1 MTALPKNRFKQWLS
15 DPAKVPVGTWL
26 MTASPNVAEAIG
38 YAGFDCVVL
47 DMEHVP
53 VDVPQAIAIMQAVAG
68 TPAELVVRL
77 PWNDPVMVKR
87 VLDSGAQSLM
97 FPYIQNAEEA
107 AQAVSSTRYPG
118 KGSRGVA
125 AVHRGSRYGTV
136 ADYLQRAEEEIA
148 VILQLETPE
157 AVAAMPEIAA
167 VEHIDGLFIGPG
179 DLSAAMGRIGDIR
192 HPDVQA
198 AISSAVAESQRLGL
212 PCGIVGA
219 EPELVGSYRALG
231 FGFVAVGS
239 DMSLMMS
246 RAKEYVAALKGQ
258 VADTSDSGVY

>member
-1 MTALPKNRFKQWLS
+1 MTLPKNRFKQWLGES
-15 DPAKVPVGTWL
+15 RVPVGTWL

-38 YAGFDCVVL
+38 FAGFDYVVL

-68 TPAELVVRL
+68 TPADLVVRL

-87 VLDSGAQSLM
+87 VLDSGAQTLM

-107 AQAVSSTRYPG
+107 RQAVASTRYPG
-118 KGSRGVA
+118 RGFRGVA

-136 ADYLQRAEEEIA
+136 KDYLKEADREIG

-157 AVAAMPEIAA
+157 AVAALPEIAG
-167 VEHIDGLFIGPG
+167 VEGVDALFIGPG
-179 DLSAAMGRIGDIR
+179 DLSAAMGHIGDIR
-192 HPDVQA
+192 HPEVQG
-198 AISSAVAESQRLGL
+198 AIGEAVAACRARDL

-219 EPELVGSYRALG
+219 DPALVGEYIAKG
-231 FGFVAVGS
+231 FAFVAIGS

-246 RAKEYVAALKGQ
+246 RAQEYLAALRGE
-258 VADTSDSGVY
+258 AASDENSGVY

>member
-1 MTALPKNRFKQWLS
+1 MTTLPKNRFKQWLH

-38 YAGFDCVVL
+38 WAGFDFLVL

-107 AQAVSSTRYPG
+107 AQAVNSTRYPG
-118 KGSRGVA
+118 KGNRGVA
-125 AVHRGSRYGTV
+125 AVHRASRYGTV
-136 ADYLQRAEEEIA
+136 ADYLQRADEEIA

-157 AVAAMPEIAA
+157 ALAAMNDIAA
-167 VEHIDGLFIGPG
+167 VENIDGLFVGPG

-192 HPDVQA
+192 HAEVQS
-198 AISSAVAESQRLGL
+198 AISAAVADSQRLGL

-219 EPELVGSYRALG
+219 EPGLVSSYRAQG
-231 FGFVAVGS
+231 FSFVAVGS
-239 DMSLMMS
+239 DMSMMMS

-258 VADTSDSGVY
+258 VADTADSGVY

>member
-1 MTALPKNRFKQWLS
+1 MTLPVNRFKQWLGES
-15 DPAKVPVGTWL
+15 RVPVGTWL

-38 YAGFDCVVL
+38 FAGFDYVVL

-53 VDVPQAIAIMQAVAG
+53 VDVPQAMAIMQAVAG

-87 VLDSGAQSLM
+87 MLDSGAQTLM

-107 AQAVSSTRYPG
+107 RQAVASTRYPG
-118 KGSRGVA
+118 RGFRGVA
-125 AVHRGSRYGTV
+125 AVHRASRYGTV
-136 ADYLQRAEEEIA
+136 KRYLQEADREIG

-157 AVAAMPEIAA
+157 ALAVLPEIAEVDDVDA
-167 VEHIDGLFIGPG
+167 VFVGPG
-179 DLSAAMGRIGDIR
+179 DLSAAMDHIGDIR
-192 HPDVQA
+192 HPEVQE
-198 AISSAVAESQRLGL
+198 AIAGAVAACRARDL

-219 EPELVGSYRALG
+219 DPALVGEYIAKG
-231 FGFVAVGS
+231 FAFVAIGS

-246 RAKEYVAALKGQ
+246 RAQEYLAAVRGES
-258 VADTSDSGVY
+258 AATENSGVY

>member
-1 MTALPKNRFKQWLS
+1 MTTLPKNKFKQWLN
-15 DPAKVPVGTWL
+15 DGDKVPVGTWL

-38 YAGFDCVVL
+38 WAGFDYVVL

-53 VDVPQAIAIMQAVAG
+53 IGIPEAIAIMQAVAG
-68 TPAELVVRL
+68 TPTELVVRL
-77 PWNDPVMVKR
+77 PWNDPVIVKR
-87 VLDSGAQSLM
+87 VLDSGAQTLM

-107 AQAVSSTRYPG
+107 SQAVLSTRYPG

-125 AVHRGSRYGTV
+125 AVHRASRYGTV
-136 ADYLQRAEEEIA
+136 ADYLQQAGDEIA

-157 AVAAMPEIAA
+157 ALAAMDDIAK
-167 VEHIDGLFIGPG
+167 VPDIDGFFVGPG

-192 HPDVQA
+192 HADVQN
-198 AISSAVAESQRLGL
+198 AIKEAVAKSQQLGL

-219 EPELVGSYRALG
+219 DPELVGQYRALG
-231 FGFVAVGS
+231 FSFVAVGS

-246 RAKEYVAALKGQ
+246 RAKEYVGALKGSE
-258 VADTSDSGVY
+258 VDTVNSGVY

>member
-1 MTALPKNRFKQWLS
+1 MTTLPKNRFKQWLC

-38 YAGFDCVVL
+38 WAGFDFLVL

-97 FPYIQNAEEA
+97 FPYVQNAEEA
-107 AQAVSSTRYPG
+107 SRAVRSTRYPG
-118 KGSRGVA
+118 KGGRGVA
-125 AVHRGSRYGTV
+125 AVHRASRYGTV
-136 ADYLQRAEEEIA
+136 ADYLQRADEELA

-157 AVAAMPEIAA
+157 ALAEMESIAA
-167 VEHIDGLFIGPG
+167 VGDVDALFVGPG
-179 DLSAAMGRIGDIR
+179 DLSAAMGHIGDIR
-192 HPDVQA
+192 HPEVQA
-198 AISSAVAESQRLGL
+198 AIAAAVAESRRLGL

-219 EPELVGSYRALG
+219 EPGLVGDYRDQG

-258 VADTSDSGVY
+258 VAEATDSGVY